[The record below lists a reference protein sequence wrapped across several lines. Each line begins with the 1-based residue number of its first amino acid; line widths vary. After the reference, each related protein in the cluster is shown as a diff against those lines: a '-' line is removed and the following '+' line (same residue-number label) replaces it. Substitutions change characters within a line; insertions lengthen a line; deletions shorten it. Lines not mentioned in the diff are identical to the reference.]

1 MAKTGSAL
9 ALCLLSAAT
18 AFADVEFYQTA
29 DRTKVG
35 TEDTFGLTIVVGDA
49 PEGAQLQFPTPDE
62 FEVLSRSQSTQM
74 SYQMGGG
81 GAGVIKRLQRYNLV
95 LRAHKVGTLT
105 IPASVLTAAGKTWK
119 TQPLKIEVSKGRV
132 APDPRA
138 QQQQKH
144 PSIDSLFPGFP
155 NFEDEDKTAFPDF
168 PEPDIPRS
176 DSDLFLKASLDKTEA
191 YVGEQVTLTLVI
203 FSRVDLSSVDAV
215 NMPKLEGFWSE
226 DLDTPTQLAPE
237 QRMVGGV
244 PYRAYL
250 LRRRAL
256 FPVKAGTLTI
266 NAAEA
271 DITTGFLFNGHRV
284 HRKANTLTL
293 KVKPLPS
300 NANGPQDVNV
310 GQWRL
315 SAEASQTNIKLGE
328 PIQVKVTLEGKGNL
342 RNLSPP
348 ALNGPSSVK
357 IYEPTTTDKLSISG
371 GLLGG
376 KRIQEY
382 VVLASQTGDF
392 TLPGLSLPFFNP
404 ETGKHEESK
413 TDPIVLHVAPST
425 TGATAMGIPS
435 ATPSLG
441 DAIHKNRLEATGLK
455 SLRHTASFVTP
466 APPLWSRPF
475 FIPLAL
481 TPLVA
486 LLSWGFVGM
495 LRNVVAPNSPAAQ
508 KKAKTKAARA
518 KLSAAQKLLK
528 SGKTTDFYA
537 EVERAV
543 LSFLEA
549 ELASNVVGLTRP
561 ALDEKL
567 AAIGANETVRAQI
580 LRVLD
585 TCDMGRY
592 APGMG
597 DEKSRERA
605 IDDAAAALGGFSA
618 K

>member
-1 MAKTGSAL
+1 MVKIGSAL
-9 ALCLLSAAT
+9 CLILASSAWAE
-18 AFADVEFYQTA
+18 VEFYQTA

-35 TEDTFGLTIVVGDA
+35 TEDTFSLTIVLGDA
-49 PEGAQLQFPTPDE
+49 PEGAALQFPTPDE

-74 SYQMGGG
+74 SYRMGGG
-81 GAGVIKRLQRYNLV
+81 GAGVIQRLQKYTLV
-95 LRAHKVGTLT
+95 LRANKTGTLT
-105 IPASVLTAAGKTWK
+105 IPASVLTAGGKTWK
-119 TQPLKIEVSKGRV
+119 TQPLKIEVVKGRGP
-132 APDPRA
+132 PDPRA
-138 QQQQKH
+138 QQQPPGH
-144 PSIDSLFPGFP
+144 PSIGSPFPGFP
-155 NFEDEDKTAFPDF
+155 DFDDDKNGFPAF

-176 DSDLFLKASLDKTEA
+176 DSDLFLKASLDKTEV

-215 NMPKLEGFWSE
+215 SMPKLEGFWSE

-237 QRMVGGV
+237 QRSVGGV

-256 FPVKAGTLTI
+256 FPVKAGALTI
-266 NAAEA
+266 GAAEA

-284 HRKANTLTL
+284 HRKANTLAL
-293 KVKPLPS
+293 KVKPLPPT
-300 NANGPQDVNV
+300 ANGAQDVNV

-315 SAEASQTNIKLGE
+315 SAEASQTQVKLGE

-342 RNLSPP
+342 RNLNPP

-357 IYEPTTTDKLSISG
+357 IYEPTTTDKLTVAG

-376 KRIQEY
+376 KRVQEY
-382 VVLASQTGDF
+382 VVLPSQTGDF

-404 ETGKHEESK
+404 ETGRHEESK
-413 TDPIVLHVAPST
+413 TDPLVLHVAPSS

-435 ATPSLG
+435 ASPSIG

-455 SLRHTASFVTP
+455 SLRHTASFATAAP
-466 APPLWSRPF
+466 ALWTRPF
-475 FIPLAL
+475 FIPMAL
-481 TPLVA
+481 LPLVA
-486 LLSWGFVGM
+486 LLSWGFVG
-495 LRNVVAPNSPAAQ
+495 LIRNVVTPNSPAAL
-508 KKAKTKAARA
+508 KKAKTRAARA

-537 EVERAV
+537 EVERSV
-543 LSFLEA
+543 FSFLEA
-549 ELASNVVGLTRP
+549 ELASPVVGLTRP

-567 AAIGANETVRAQI
+567 SAFGASALVRAQI
-580 LRVLD
+580 MRVLE

-597 DEKSRERA
+597 DEKARERA
-605 IDDAAAALGGFSA
+605 IDDAVAALGGFGT